1 MKAIVFDEFGGP
13 EVLHEAEIEKPEPGP
28 GQVRVRV
35 RAAGV
40 NPLDGKIRAGYL
52 EQVRPTTL
60 PATPGVELAGTV
72 DALGDGVSGLTVGQE
87 VAGWSDTGAYAE
99 YALATDVVALPAGL
113 GSVTAVTLPVGGETA
128 GRVLRELKLAEG
140 ETVLIHGAA
149 GAVGSFAVQLAVALG
164 ATVIGTASP
173 ANQDYVASLGA
184 IPTTY
189 GEGLVERVREL
200 APQGIDAVFDVA
212 GKGALPDSITL
223 RGGTDRIIT
232 IADMAAGDLGI
243 PFSAGSPDGGRTE
256 VLADLVD
263 RAARGELKTAIADSY
278 PLAEAAAAQRVSDAG
293 HARGKL
299 LLTVA

>member
-1 MKAIVFDEFGGP
+1 
-13 EVLHEAEIEKPEPGP
+13 
-28 GQVRVRV
+28 
-35 RAAGV
+35 
-40 NPLDGKIRAGYL
+40 
-52 EQVRPTTL
+52 
-60 PATPGVELAGTV
+60 
-72 DALGDGVSGLTVGQE
+72 
-87 VAGWSDTGAYAE
+87 
-99 YALATDVVALPAGL
+99 
-113 GSVTAVTLPVGGETA
+113 
-128 GRVLRELKLAEG
+128 
-140 ETVLIHGAA
+140 
-149 GAVGSFAVQLAVALG
+149 VQLAVALG

-173 ANQDYVASLGA
+173 ANHDHVASLGA

-232 IADMAAGDLGI
+232 IADVAAGDLGI
-243 PFSAGSPDGGRTE
+243 PFSAGGPDGGRTD

-263 RAARGELKTAIADSY
+263 RAARGELKTTIADSY

-299 LLTVA
+299 LLTVS